1 MRPYGYERDR
11 KTIREPEAEVLRK
24 VAEKILAGDSLRS
37 VTAWVNEHE
46 HFTPGGNRWKP
57 NVLRRILLAPR
68 IAGKASSK
76 DGQLIDAEW
85 DPILD
90 EDTHKRLAEILL
102 DEARRNSSPS
112 PNRTYL
118 LTGGPARCA
127 LCGRALQ
134 ARPERGNKRG
144 YVCASGP
151 PDYGCGKIRINA
163 DLFENE
169 VAEQVLA
176 RLLMPGSRA
185 ALAAAVGRVVAEAD
199 EAPSVVREAEAKQRE
214 AADLFA
220 AGKINAAQLT
230 QITEATNRNAAAAR
244 ATVRLAAQVQHV
256 AALALDPDP
265 ADGDPTEQMVTWW
278 ENATR
283 EQKRGVIDTLV
294 EKILVSPVVKRGS
307 RVFDP
312 SRVQVVWRR
321 NRARN

>member
-11 KTIREPEAEVLRK
+11 KTVRQPEAAVLRS

-37 VTAWVNEHE
+37 VTAWVNENE

-57 NVLRRILLAPR
+57 NVLRRLLLGPR
-68 IAGKASSK
+68 VAGKTH
-76 DGQLIDAEW
+76 GENGNLVDADW

-90 EDTHKRLAEILL
+90 EVTHKRLSEILM
-102 DEARRNSSPS
+102 DEARRNSP
-112 PNRTYL
+112 PAPARTYL
-118 LTGGPARCA
+118 LTGGIARCA

-169 VAEQVLA
+169 VAQRIIG
-176 RLLMPGSRA
+176 RLLMPDSRA
-185 ALAAAVGRVVAEAD
+185 ALRAAVGRVSA
-199 EAPSVVREAEAKQRE
+199 EAEAAPTVVRQAEARQRE

-220 AGKINAAQLT
+220 AGKITAGQLT
-230 QITEATNRNAAAAR
+230 QITETTSRSAAKAR
-244 ATVRLAAQVQHV
+244 ATVRLASQVQHV
-256 AALALDPDP
+256 AALATEPDP
-265 ADGDPTEQMVTWW
+265 AEGDAAEQMVAWW
-278 ENATR
+278 EGASR
-283 EQKRGVIDTLV
+283 DQQRGLIDTLV
-294 EKILVSPVVKRGS
+294 ESILVHPVVKRGS

-312 SRVQVVWRR
+312 DRVEVVWRS
-321 NRARN
+321 

>member
-11 KTIREPEAEVLRK
+11 KTIREPEAAVLRT
-24 VAEKILAGDSLRS
+24 VAEKILAGESLRS
-37 VTAWVNEHE
+37 VTAWVNENE
-46 HFTPGGNRWKP
+46 HFTPGGNLWKP
-57 NVLRRILLAPR
+57 NVLRRLLLGPR
-68 IAGKASSK
+68 IAGKSLRK
-76 DGQLIDAEW
+76 DGTHVEAEW

-90 EDTHKRLAEILL
+90 EATHKRLAEILL
-102 DEARRNSSPS
+102 DEARRNGSPA
-112 PNRTYL
+112 PARTYL
-118 LTGGPARCA
+118 LTGGPARCG

-185 ALAAAVGRVVAEAD
+185 ALAAAVSRVTSEAD
-199 EAPSVVREAEAKQRE
+199 EAPVVLREAESKQRE

-220 AGKINAAQLT
+220 SGKINAAQLT
-230 QITEATNRNAAAAR
+230 QITESTNRTASAAR
-244 ATVRLAAQVQHV
+244 ATVRLASQIQHV
-256 AALALDPDP
+256 AGLALDPDP
-265 ADGDPTEQMVTWW
+265 ADGDPTEQMIAWW

-294 EKILVSPVVKRGS
+294 EKIFVQPVVKRGS

-312 SRVQVVWRR
+312 SRVEVVWRR
-321 NRARN
+321 